1 MTGKFI
7 SFEGGDGAGK
17 STQLSLLSGDL
28 EALGRRVILT
38 REPGG
43 TRLSEQIR
51 SWVLHESDA
60 LCKQAELLLIFAARA
75 QHISEVI
82 RPALLRGDWVLCDR
96 FTDASYAYQGGG
108 RGIPVGFIQQIE
120 AVSTEG
126 MQPDLTLLLDLP
138 VIQGIERSVGRGQ
151 GSDRFEEQ
159 DLEFKQR
166 VRQAYLDRQSD
177 EPDRIRMIDATKSV
191 ESVHTQIWDLVSNLI
206 DREDG

>member
-51 SWVLHESDA
+51 SWVLHESGA

-126 MQPDLTLLLDLP
+126 MRPDLTLLLDLP

-151 GSDRFEEQ
+151 GGDRFEEQ

-177 EPDRIRMIDATKSV
+177 EPDRIRIINATKSV

-206 DREDG
+206 DREDD

>member
-51 SWVLHESDA
+51 SWVLHESGA

-126 MQPDLTLLLDLP
+126 MRPDLTLLLDLP

-177 EPDRIRMIDATKSV
+177 EPDRIRIINATKSV

-206 DREDG
+206 DREDD

>member
-17 STQLSLLSGDL
+17 STQLSLLSADL
-28 EALGRRVILT
+28 EARGRRVVLT

-43 TRLSEQIR
+43 TRLSEKIR
-51 SWVLHESDA
+51 NWVLHESDA

-82 RPALLRGDWVLCDR
+82 RPALVRGDWVLCDR

-126 MQPDLTLLLDLP
+126 VRPDLTLLLDLP
-138 VIQGIERSVGRGQ
+138 VKKGIERSVGRGQ

-159 DLEFKQR
+159 DLEFKGR
-166 VRQAYLDRQSD
+166 VRQAYLDRQND
-177 EPDRIRMIDATKSV
+177 EPNRIRIINATKSV
-191 ESVHTQIWDLVSNLI
+191 EAVHAQVWSLVSNLI
-206 DREDG
+206 ECEND

>member
-108 RGIPVGFIQQIE
+108 RGMPVGFIQQIE

-126 MQPDLTLLLDLP
+126 MRPDLTLLLDLP

-177 EPDRIRMIDATKSV
+177 EPDRIRMINATKSV

>member
-51 SWVLHESDA
+51 SWVLHESGA

-108 RGIPVGFIQQIE
+108 RGIPVEFIQQIE

-126 MQPDLTLLLDLP
+126 VRPDLTLLLDLP
-138 VIQGIERSVGRGQ
+138 VIQGIERSVDRGQ

-177 EPDRIRMIDATKSV
+177 EPDRIRIINATKSV

-206 DREDG
+206 DREDD

>member
-17 STQLSLLSGDL
+17 STQLSLLSADL
-28 EALGRRVILT
+28 EARGRRVVLT

-43 TRLSEQIR
+43 TRLSEKIR
-51 SWVLHESDA
+51 NWVLHESDA

-82 RPALLRGDWVLCDR
+82 RPALVRGDWVLCDR

-126 MQPDLTLLLDLP
+126 VRPDLTLLLDLP
-138 VIQGIERSVGRGQ
+138 VKKGIERSVGRGQ

-159 DLEFKQR
+159 DLEFKGR
-166 VRQAYLDRQSD
+166 VRQAYLDRQND
-177 EPDRIRMIDATKSV
+177 EPNRIRIINATKSV
-191 ESVHTQIWDLVSNLI
+191 EAVHAQVWSLVSNLI
-206 DREDG
+206 ECEID

>member
-17 STQLSLLSGDL
+17 STQLSLLSEDL

-126 MQPDLTLLLDLP
+126 MRPDLTLLLDLP

-177 EPDRIRMIDATKSV
+177 EPDRIRIINATKSV
-191 ESVHTQIWDLVSNLI
+191 ESVHTQIWGLVSSLV
-206 DREDG
+206 DREDD

>member
-1 MTGKFI
+1 MTGKYI
-7 SFEGGDGAGK
+7 SFEGGEGAGK
-17 STQLSLLSGDL
+17 STQLSLLSADL
-28 EALGRRVILT
+28 EARGRRVVLT

-43 TRLSEQIR
+43 TRLSEKIR
-51 SWVLHESDA
+51 NWVLHESDA

-82 RPALLRGDWVLCDR
+82 RPALVRGDWVLCDR

-126 MQPDLTLLLDLP
+126 VRPDLTLLLDLP
-138 VIQGIERSVGRGQ
+138 VKKGIERSVGRGQ

-159 DLEFKQR
+159 DLEFKGR
-166 VRQAYLDRQSD
+166 VRQAYLDRQND
-177 EPDRIRMIDATKSV
+177 EPNRIRIINATKSV
-191 ESVHTQIWDLVSNLI
+191 EAVHAQVWSLVSNLI
-206 DREDG
+206 ECEID

>member
-1 MTGKFI
+1 LTGKFI

-51 SWVLHESDA
+51 SWVLHESGA

-126 MQPDLTLLLDLP
+126 MRPDLTLLLDLP

-177 EPDRIRMIDATKSV
+177 EPDRIRIINATKSV

-206 DREDG
+206 DREDD

>member
-1 MTGKFI
+1 LTGKLI

-17 STQLSLLSGDL
+17 STQLSLLSTDL
-28 EALGRRVILT
+28 EAVGRRVVLT

-126 MQPDLTLLLDLP
+126 VRPDLTLLLDLP
-138 VIQGIERSVGRGQ
+138 VIEGIERSVGRGQ

-159 DLEFKQR
+159 DLEFKRR

-177 EPDRIRMIDATKSV
+177 EPDRIRIINATKSV
-191 ESVHTQIWDLVSNLI
+191 ESVHTQIWGLVSNLI
-206 DREDG
+206 DREDD

>member
-1 MTGKFI
+1 MTGKLI

-51 SWVLHESDA
+51 SWVLHESGA

-126 MQPDLTLLLDLP
+126 MRPDLTLLLDLP

-177 EPDRIRMIDATKSV
+177 EPDRIRIINATKSV

-206 DREDG
+206 DREDD

>member
-51 SWVLHESDA
+51 SWVLHESDV

-96 FTDASYAYQGGG
+96 FTDASFAYQGGG

-126 MQPDLTLLLDLP
+126 MRPDLTLLLDLP

-159 DLEFKQR
+159 DLEFKRR

>member
-17 STQLSLLSGDL
+17 STQLFLLSEDL
-28 EALGRRVILT
+28 EARGRRVVLT

-60 LCKQAELLLIFAARA
+60 LCKPAELLLIFAARA

-82 RPALLRGDWVLCDR
+82 KPALLRGDWVLCDR

-108 RGIPVGFIQQIE
+108 RGLPAELIRQVE
-120 AVSTEG
+120 AVSTEC

-138 VIQGIERSVGRGQ
+138 VIEGIERSVNRGQ
-151 GSDRFEEQ
+151 GGDRFEEQ
-159 DLEFKQR
+159 DIEFKRR
-166 VRQAYLDRQSD
+166 VRQAYLNRQSN
-177 EPDRIRMIDATKSV
+177 EPDRIRIINATRSI
-191 ESVHTQIWDLVSNLI
+191 ESVHTQILDLISKLI
-206 DREDG
+206 DPKDD

>member
-1 MTGKFI
+1 LTGKFI

-17 STQLSLLSGDL
+17 STQLFLLSEDL
-28 EALGRRVILT
+28 EARGRRVVLT

-60 LCKQAELLLIFAARA
+60 LCKPAELLLIFAARA

-82 RPALLRGDWVLCDR
+82 KPALLRGDWVLCDR

-108 RGIPVGFIQQIE
+108 RGLPAELIQQVE
-120 AVSTEG
+120 AVSTEC

-138 VIQGIERSVGRGQ
+138 VIEGIERSVNRGQ
-151 GSDRFEEQ
+151 GGDRFEEQ
-159 DLEFKQR
+159 DIEFKRR

-177 EPDRIRMIDATKSV
+177 EPDRIRMINATKSV
-191 ESVHTQIWDLVSNLI
+191 ESVHTQIWDLVSTLI

>member
-1 MTGKFI
+1 
-7 SFEGGDGAGK
+7 
-17 STQLSLLSGDL
+17 
-28 EALGRRVILT
+28 VVLT

-43 TRLSEQIR
+43 TRLSEKIR
-51 SWVLHESDA
+51 NWVLHESDA

-82 RPALLRGDWVLCDR
+82 RPALVRGDWVLCDR

-126 MQPDLTLLLDLP
+126 VRPDLTLLLDLP
-138 VIQGIERSVGRGQ
+138 VKKGIERSVGRGQ

-159 DLEFKQR
+159 DLEFKGR
-166 VRQAYLDRQSD
+166 VRQAYLDRQND
-177 EPDRIRMIDATKSV
+177 EPNRIRIINATKSV
-191 ESVHTQIWDLVSNLI
+191 EAVHAQVWSLVSNLI
-206 DREDG
+206 ECEND

>member
-17 STQLSLLSGDL
+17 STQLSLLSEDL
-28 EALGRRVILT
+28 ETLGRRVILT

-51 SWVLHESDA
+51 SWVLHESDV

-96 FTDASYAYQGGG
+96 FTDASFAYQGGG

-126 MQPDLTLLLDLP
+126 MRPDLTLLLDLP

>member
-1 MTGKFI
+1 LTGKLI

-17 STQLSLLSGDL
+17 STQLLLLSEDL
-28 EALGRRVILT
+28 KALGMRVVLT

-51 SWVLHESDA
+51 SWVLHESDV
-60 LCKQAELLLIFAARA
+60 LCKQTELLLIFAARA

-82 RPALLRGDWVLCDR
+82 RPALLRDDWVLCDR

-108 RGIPVGFIQQIE
+108 RGIPMKFIQQIE
-120 AVSTEG
+120 DVSTEG
-126 MQPDLTLLLDLP
+126 MRPDLTLLLDLP

-166 VRQAYLDRQSD
+166 VRQVYLDRQSD
-177 EPDRIRMIDATKSV
+177 EPDRIRIINATKSV
-191 ESVHTQIWDLVSNLI
+191 ESVHTQIWSLVSSLV
-206 DREDG
+206 DCEDD

>member
-17 STQLSLLSGDL
+17 STQLSLLSADL
-28 EALGRRVILT
+28 EARGRRVVLT

-43 TRLSEQIR
+43 TRLSEKIR
-51 SWVLHESDA
+51 NWVLHESDA

-82 RPALLRGDWVLCDR
+82 RPALVRGDWVLCDR

-108 RGIPVGFIQQIE
+108 RGIPVEFIQQIE

-126 MQPDLTLLLDLP
+126 MRPDLTLLLDLP
-138 VIQGIERSVGRGQ
+138 VIEGIERSVGRGQ
-151 GSDRFEEQ
+151 GS
-159 DLEFKQR
+159 
-166 VRQAYLDRQSD
+166 
-177 EPDRIRMIDATKSV
+177 
-191 ESVHTQIWDLVSNLI
+191 
-206 DREDG
+206 

>member
-17 STQLSLLSGDL
+17 STQLTLLSGDL

-126 MQPDLTLLLDLP
+126 MRPDLTLLLDLP

>member
-1 MTGKFI
+1 LTGKFI

-17 STQLSLLSGDL
+17 STQLTLLSGDL

-126 MQPDLTLLLDLP
+126 MRPDLTLLLDLP

>member
-17 STQLSLLSGDL
+17 STQLSLLSEDL
-28 EALGRRVILT
+28 ETLGRRVILT

-51 SWVLHESDA
+51 SWVLHESDV

-126 MQPDLTLLLDLP
+126 MRPDLTLLLDLP

-159 DLEFKQR
+159 DLEFKRR

-206 DREDG
+206 DREDD

>member
-1 MTGKFI
+1 M
-7 SFEGGDGAGK
+7 
-17 STQLSLLSGDL
+17 
-28 EALGRRVILT
+28 GRCVVLT

-108 RGIPVGFIQQIE
+108 RGIPAGCIQQIE
-120 AVSTEG
+120 EVSTEG
-126 MQPDLTLLLDLP
+126 MRPDLTLLLDLP
-138 VIQGIERSVGRGQ
+138 VVQGIERSVGRGQ

-159 DLEFKQR
+159 NLEFKQR

-177 EPDRIRMIDATKSV
+177 EPDRIRIINATKSV
-191 ESVHTQIWDLVSNLI
+191 ESVHTQIWSLVSGLV
-206 DREDG
+206 DREND

>member
-1 MTGKFI
+1 LTGKLI

-17 STQLSLLSGDL
+17 STQLSLLSEDL
-28 EALGRRVILT
+28 KALGRRVVLT

-108 RGIPVGFIQQIE
+108 RGIPAGCIQQIE
-120 AVSTEG
+120 EVSTEG
-126 MQPDLTLLLDLP
+126 MRPDLTLLLDLP
-138 VIQGIERSVGRGQ
+138 VVQGIERSVGRGQ

-166 VRQAYLDRQSD
+166 VRQVYLDRQSD
-177 EPDRIRMIDATKSV
+177 EPDRIRIINATKSV
-191 ESVHTQIWDLVSNLI
+191 ESVHTQIWSLVSGLV
-206 DREDG
+206 DREDD

>member
-126 MQPDLTLLLDLP
+126 MCPDLTLLLDLP

-177 EPDRIRMIDATKSV
+177 EPDRIRMINATKSV
-191 ESVHTQIWDLVSNLI
+191 ESVHTQIWDLVSTLI

>member
-1 MTGKFI
+1 LTGKFI

-17 STQLSLLSGDL
+17 STQLSLLSEDL
-28 EALGRRVILT
+28 ETLGRRVILT

-51 SWVLHESDA
+51 SWVLHESDV

-96 FTDASYAYQGGG
+96 FTDASFAYQGGG

-126 MQPDLTLLLDLP
+126 MRPDLTLLLDLP